1 MTERIK
7 NIIKR
12 KDHAEEPIS
21 YVSEIEEESLRLLD
35 TVKKTEEDLSAYYP
49 QMLNNETSEAETLG
63 KVDSLKRAS
72 NNIFKAWRQIYS
84 ASDELNA
91 RRNDIKHQEKNRV
104 LPIAPPSNA
113 EIDLGE
119 SRARHFF
126 AKGLNVYK
134 LLLIYYIGSFAG
146 VIIEMLWCLIRN
158 GYIESRAGLV
168 YGPFNPLYG
177 TGTVLLTVC
186 LYRFR
191 NRGSLLS
198 FLGGMLVGSILE
210 YVCSWG
216 QEFVLGSRSWDY
228 SDIPFNINGR
238 ICLLYS
244 VFWGLLSVFWIK
256 NLYPRIA
263 KWILKLP
270 NRIGKIVTWILTIFF
285 IFNILMSGAAMFR
298 WSQRIDGIAPSN
310 PFWEFIDERF
320 PDSRMEK
327 VYANMEFVKKKK

>member
-7 NIIKR
+7 NIVER
-12 KDHAEEPIS
+12 KGYAEESIF

-63 KVDSLKRAS
+63 KVDSLKRAA

-113 EIDLGE
+113 EIDLDE

-134 LLLIYYIGSFAG
+134 LLLICYIGSFAG
-146 VIIEMLWCLIRN
+146 VIIEMIWCLIRN

-168 YGPFNPLYG
+168 YGPFNLLYG
-177 TGTVLLTVC
+177 AGTVLLTVC

-198 FLGGMLVGSILE
+198 FFGGMLVGSILE

-228 SDIPFNINGR
+228 SDMPFNINGR

-263 KWILKLP
+263 KWILKIP

-285 IFNILMSGAAMFR
+285 IYNVLISGVAMFR
-298 WSQRIDGIAPSN
+298 WSQRINGIAPSN
-310 PFWEFIDERF
+310 AFWEFIDERF
-320 PDSRMEK
+320 PDVRMK
-327 VYANMEFVKKKK
+327 KIYANMEFAEQ